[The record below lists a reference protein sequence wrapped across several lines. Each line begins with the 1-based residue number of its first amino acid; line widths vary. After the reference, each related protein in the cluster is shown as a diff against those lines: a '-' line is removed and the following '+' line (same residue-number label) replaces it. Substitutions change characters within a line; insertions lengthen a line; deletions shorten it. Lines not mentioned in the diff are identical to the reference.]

1 MLYYTILHF
10 TLHFTALNDTTLIC
24 SIALHL
30 NTMQYLTLAYLIH
43 LFPAIRKLLYTLHY
57 ITLYTILHSYLSLL
71 KFSFFGQCEPSFKYL
86 SV

>member
-30 NTMQYLTLAYLIH
+30 NTIQYLTLAYLIH

-57 ITLYTILHSYLSLL
+57 ITLYTIGTTLL
-71 KFSFFGQCEPSFKYL
+71 FATLEVFVFWT
-86 SV
+86 V